1 MINAPLIID
10 KNESIQYFYVKD
22 LTGLLRASKFLSEAK
37 VIGVDVESDSMFH
50 YKEKVCLIQIS
61 APDVNI
67 LIDALSIKNLSPLLP
82 VFSDPNICK
91 VFHGADYDIRSLY
104 RDFGVEIN
112 SLFDTQIAAKFLG
125 MMQTGLSSCLE
136 TKFGVGMEKKYQKKD
151 WSIRPLPEEM
161 LQYAVKDTYYL
172 ISLAMT
178 FKKELKAKERLSWVE
193 EECELLS
200 RVRPSPPRAEALF
213 QRFKGASRLTPRS
226 LAVLDGILKW
236 REDRAMKKD
245 VPPFKILG
253 NHQILE
259 LVDKKPVKK
268 EDLECLSP
276 KQIDRLAK
284 SLLDTIQVALAIPD
298 EKLPVFPKEKK
309 QRHSSNVLKKI
320 DALKKWRE
328 KYGEKIGLD
337 PSILCPNSLIQS
349 ISLINLCTIQELD
362 RLAEMRNWQ
371 KKIFSE
377 EVCALLTSISLQEN

>member
-1 MINAPLIID
+1 LINNSLTIDNNKPIHYLYIKDHAELSRTPKILSGAKIIG
-10 KNESIQYFYVKD
+10 I
-22 LTGLLRASKFLSEAK
+22 
-37 VIGVDVESDSMFH
+37 DVESDSMFH

-136 TKFGVGMEKKYQKKD
+136 SKFGVAMEKKYQKKD
-151 WSIRPLPEEM
+151 WSIRPLPKEM

-172 ISLAMT
+172 ISLART
-178 FKKELKAKERLSWVE
+178 FKKELKTKERLSWVE

-200 RVRPSPPRAEALF
+200 RVRPSPPRPEPLF
-213 QRFKGASRLTPRS
+213 QRFKGASRLAPRS
-226 LAVLDGILKW
+226 LAVLEGILKW

-259 LVDKKPVKK
+259 LVDKKPIKK

-309 QRHSSNVLKKI
+309 QRQSSNVLKKI

-328 KYGEKIGLD
+328 KYGEKSGLD

-349 ISLINLCTIQELD
+349 ISLMNFCTIQELD
-362 RLAEMRNWQ
+362 RLVEMRNWQ
-371 KKIFSE
+371 KEIFGK
-377 EVCALLTSISLQEN
+377 EVCTLLTSLSLQEN